1 MLRELSIKALIAATF
16 VFITALVLA
25 VVVSVVSINRM
36 TREAVAWHE
45 QVMRHDAG
53 MGKRLSAAEADAHRG
68 LEQAVA
74 LSQTVTLPMIA
85 AAFFIGLALAV
96 VVYRRVAQ
104 MVAATDDF
112 ARRIER
118 GDFAARFEAMSG
130 GEAGVLAEALNRM
143 VEHMAAAAESETA
156 TRQRLDY
163 LVESS
168 PAVIYA
174 AHADGDYG
182 ATYISPNVRR
192 QLGHAPEDFTGNP
205 AFWPDNIHPDDRE
218 RVLAE
223 MEGLFGAGH
232 LTTEYRFRYADG
244 SWRWMHDEMLL
255 ARDATGAPLE
265 LVGSWS
271 DITPRKEL
279 ENSLL
284 HRDAILK
291 AVAYGA
297 TRFLHASEESTAGEW
312 NLAVEAV
319 LTHLGEATGVSRVWV
334 FGNERSPEGDL
345 MARPTYRWAR
355 QGFVVADDDP
365 LLNEPTS
372 YRQAGMEVEALRLRR
387 GETLDLRPHDVSG
400 PIRECMERLGIRAQ
414 LRAPVSAGGEWWGFI
429 ALDDCVEER
438 HWTDAEL
445 EALQSVASLLGSA
458 LAARAGRMELR
469 ANMEILGSALEKLKR
484 QSAEVERQNAAL
496 GESEAHIRLLL
507 ASTDEA
513 IYGIDLSG
521 KCIFANPACLAMI
534 GVGAEEE
541 LLGRNMH
548 DLIHHHRP
556 DGSPYPA
563 EECHIRRAYRER
575 KNTHIDDEVMFRLD
589 GSRFDAE
596 YRSSPIFRGEEV
608 TGAVV
613 TFTDITGRKATERK
627 LKDYVAQIEEQN
639 LRLTEAARMKT
650 AFLNTMS
657 HELKTPLNAIIG
669 FSELLAEGIPQ
680 PLPPGQRQQAQDIL
694 DAGRQLLALL
704 SDILA
709 YSRAEAGELK
719 LELVPLD
726 LQAFLPQRLQALRA
740 LAAAKKQAFTVNI
753 DAGLGTLQA
762 DRDKLAQIVHNLASN
777 AIKFTPE
784 GGTID
789 FRVRRDG
796 DWLELAVADSGIGI
810 AAADLPRLFQPFVQ
824 LDSGLTRREGGTGMG
839 LALIRR
845 LIELHGGTI
854 SVDSEPGRGST
865 FTVRLPQPAPPATR
879 QTDNHGADHPGR

>member
-1 MLRELSIKALIAATF
+1 MNKLSIKALIAATF

-53 MGKRLSAAEADAHRG
+53 MGKRLSAAEADAHRE
-68 LEQAVA
+68 LAHAVA
-74 LSQTVTLPMIA
+74 LSQTATLPMIA

-112 ARRIER
+112 AKRIER
-118 GDFAARFEAMSG
+118 GDLAAHFEATAG
-130 GEAGVLAEALNRM
+130 GEAEVLAEALNRM
-143 VEHMAAAAESETA
+143 IDRLNAVAAGEAAA
-156 TRQRLDY
+156 RQRLDF
-163 LVESS
+163 LVEFT

-174 AHADGDYG
+174 ARAGGDYG

-192 QLGHAPEDFTGNP
+192 QLGHAPEDFTGDS
-205 AFWPDNIHPDDRE
+205 AFWSSHIHPDDRE

-223 MEGLFGAGH
+223 QEKLFTEGRI
-232 LTTEYRFRYADG
+232 TSEYRFRHADG
-244 SWRWMHDEMLL
+244 SWHWMHDETVL
-255 ARDATGAPLE
+255 ARDAAGNPLE

-284 HRDAILK
+284 RRDAILK

-297 TRFLHASEESTAGEW
+297 TRFLHASEESAADEW

-319 LTHLGEATGVSRVWV
+319 LTHLGEATGVTRVWV
-334 FGNERSPEGDL
+334 IGNERSPEGDL
-345 MARPTYRWAR
+345 MARPAYRWAR
-355 QGFVVADDDP
+355 QEFVVADDDP
-365 LLNEPTS
+365 LLREPTS

-387 GETLDLRPHDVSG
+387 GETLDLRPRDVSG
-400 PIRECMERLGIRAQ
+400 PIRERMERLGIRAQ

-438 HWTDAEL
+438 HWTDAEM
-445 EALQSVASLLGSA
+445 EALQAAASLLGSA
-458 LAARAGRMELR
+458 LAARAGHEALR
-469 ANMEILGSALEKLKR
+469 ANLETLGSTLEKLKR
-484 QSAEVERQNAAL
+484 QGAEVERQNAVL
-496 GESEAHIRLLL
+496 GESEARIRLLL

-521 KCIFANPACLAMI
+521 KCTFTNPACLAMI
-534 GVGAEEE
+534 GAGAEEE

-563 EECHIRRAYRER
+563 EECHIYRAYRER
-575 KNTHIDDEVMFRLD
+575 GGTHIDDEVMFRLD

-627 LKDYVAQIEEQN
+627 LKDYVAKIEEQN

-669 FSELLAEGIPQ
+669 FSEMLAEGIPQ

-753 DAGLGTLQA
+753 DASLGTLQA
-762 DRDKLAQIVHNLASN
+762 DRDKLAQIVHNLVSN

-784 GGTID
+784 GGAID

-824 LDSGLTRREGGTGMG
+824 IDSGLTRREGGTGMG
-839 LALIRR
+839 LALVRR
-845 LIELHGGTI
+845 LTELHGGTI

-865 FTVRLPQPAPPATR
+865 FTVRLPQLR
-879 QTDNHGADHPGR
+879 GKSQ